1 LYRVAVIDDEELIR
15 EGMKNLIESF
25 DLELSVVATASN
37 GLEMMNIY
45 RKYIPDIMIVD
56 INIPNKNGLD
66 CINEIRKTNTTS
78 IIIIVS
84 GYDKFEYAKRAIEND
99 VDFYLLKPVDDDEFY
114 EIMKESIDKFNINIE
129 NENIISKHKNNLGNN
144 DKSVIEYINANYTF
158 DELSSE
164 LVENK
169 FNLSRSAL
177 YKIIKTATGRSFIE
191 YITMLRIN
199 YAKRLLK
206 EDKLSIKEIAASCG
220 YSDQYYFSRVFKKN
234 VGYSPTEYKEILIG
248 ELDG

>member
-1 LYRVAVIDDEELIR
+1 MYRAVVIDDEEMIR

-25 DLELSVVATASN
+25 DLEVSVVATASN
-37 GLEMMNIY
+37 GLEMMDIY
-45 RKYIPDIMIVD
+45 NSYIPDIMIVD

-66 CINEIRKTNTTS
+66 CIDEIRKRNKTS

-84 GYDKFEYAKRAIEND
+84 GYDRFDYAKRAIEND
-99 VDFYLLKPVDDDEFY
+99 VDFYVLKPVDDDEFY
-114 EIMKESIDKFNINIE
+114 EIMKESIDKFNRNIE
-129 NENIISKHKNNLGNN
+129 NQNIISKHKSNLGNN
-144 DKSVIEYINANYTF
+144 DTSVIEYININYTS

-164 LVENK
+164 LIESK

-177 YKIIKTATGRSFIE
+177 YKIIKTATGKSFIE

-206 EDKLSIKEIAASCG
+206 EDKLSIKEIAVSCG
-220 YSDQYYFSRVFKKN
+220 YNDQYYFSRVFKKN
-234 VGYSPTEYKEILIG
+234 VGFTPTEYKEMLIG